1 MSKVRVEIQVRV
13 NGKEVWKDLEKVMQ
27 YVYPDKV
34 DITGKMPEPY
44 PQKVK
49 AFFNSVDEEL
59 IKMWIAA
66 YPNVDVRAELPMVE
80 AWLLTNTDKA
90 KKNFKSFA
98 NNWLSK
104 RMTSTRNGSAK
115 ESIKD
120 EWSKYR

>member
-1 MSKVRVEIQVRV
+1 MSKLQVEIKVRV

-66 YPNVDVRAELPMVE
+66 YPNVDVREELPMVE

-90 KKNFKSFA
+90 KKNFKSFT

-120 EWSKYR
+120 EWCKYR